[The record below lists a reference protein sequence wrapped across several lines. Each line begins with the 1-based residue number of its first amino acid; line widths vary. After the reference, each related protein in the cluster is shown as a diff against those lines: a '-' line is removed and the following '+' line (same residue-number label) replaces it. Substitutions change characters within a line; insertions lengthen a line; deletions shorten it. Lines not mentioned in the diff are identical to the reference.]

1 MFVLDYISMVFETL
15 RTTLQCNIMMVGTIK
30 KGKVTT

>member
-1 MFVLDYISMVFETL
+1 MLDYLGVVFETL
-15 RTTLQCNIMMVGTIK
+15 RTMKNLIIMMVGTIK